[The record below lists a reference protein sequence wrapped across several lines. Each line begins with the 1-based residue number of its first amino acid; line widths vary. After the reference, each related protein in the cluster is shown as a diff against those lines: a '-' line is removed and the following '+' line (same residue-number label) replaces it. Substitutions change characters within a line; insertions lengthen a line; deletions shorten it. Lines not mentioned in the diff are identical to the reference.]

1 MDTLL
6 RTARR
11 GHPGLFWTGIAM
23 VALTAGLL
31 VLAVLDQRE
40 LLGAPLWFKPLKF
53 AISFAFYLL
62 ALAWLLGR
70 LPRPALRWTGWAI
83 VAASVIEIVIIAGQA
98 ARGER
103 SHFNDDGGIG
113 TALFGV
119 MGAAAAGLMLLT
131 AAIGVRFLRER
142 AEERDLASAIRFG
155 LGLSLVG
162 MVSGILMSINGGHAV
177 GVADGGPG
185 LPLLGW
191 STTGGDLRVAH
202 FVGLHAVQAMPLLV
216 AVLAGWAPR
225 LDLAAR
231 LGVVRVVGTGYLGLV
246 LLLTWQALRGQPLL
260 APDLVTLVTLGVL
273 LAGTAVGLR
282 ATLRGRPAPAG
293 TRVPATAGSL
303 S

>member
-1 MDTLL
+1 MTAVLAV
-6 RTARR
+6 ARR
-11 GHPGLFWTGIAM
+11 GHRGLFAFAVAM
-23 VALTAGLL
+23 AVLTP
-31 VLAVLDQRE
+31 VLAVLAVVDDRV

-282 ATLRGRPAPAG
+282 AALRGRPAPAG
-293 TRVPATAGSL
+293 IRATAGSL

>member
-11 GHPGLFWTGIAM
+11 GHPGLFWTGLAM
-23 VALTAGLL
+23 VALAAGLL

-53 AISFAFYLL
+53 AVSFAFYLL

-83 VAASVIEIVIIAGQA
+83 VAASAIEIVIITGQA

-131 AAIGVRFLRER
+131 AAVGVRFLRER

-162 MVSGILMSINGGHAV
+162 MISGILMSINGGHAV

-216 AVLAGWAPR
+216 AVLAG
-225 LDLAAR
+225 
-231 LGVVRVVGTGYLGLV
+231 
-246 LLLTWQALRGQPLL
+246 
-260 APDLVTLVTLGVL
+260 
-273 LAGTAVGLR
+273 TAVGLR
-282 ATLRGRPAPAG
+282 AALRGRPAPAG